1 MKCIIFVK
9 VVLVMCE
16 VKKIVPDSPE
26 YQQIEK
32 ELFFKGEETLSLI
45 EHFCRSESSSIY
57 AAIEDNQVVG
67 FCVTDPSTG
76 DVMHLLFIGVHR
88 DYRKSG
94 VASKLLDGA
103 IADQKPKAVVAEVP
117 QNSIA
122 FFNKYGFW
130 AVDFGEDL
138 SGKNVYY
145 ATYRVR

>member
-1 MKCIIFVK
+1 MYEI
-9 VVLVMCE
+9 
-16 VKKIVPDSPE
+16 KKILPDSSE

-32 ELFFKGEETLSLI
+32 QLFFKGEETLSLI

-57 AAIEDNQVVG
+57 VALEGELVTG

-94 VASKLLDGA
+94 VASALLDGA

-117 QNSIA
+117 QNSLD
-122 FFNKYGFW
+122 FFTRYGFW

>member
-1 MKCIIFVK
+1 
-9 VVLVMCE
+9 MCE
-16 VKKIVPDSPE
+16 IKKILPDSPE
-26 YQQIEK
+26 FKKIEDQ
-32 ELFFKGEETLSLI
+32 LFFKGEETISLI
-45 EHFCRSESSSIY
+45 EHFCLSNGVSIY
-57 AAIEDNQVVG
+57 AAIDGENVVG

-94 VASKLLDGA
+94 VASTLLDGA

-117 QNSIA
+117 QNSLN
-122 FFNKYGFW
+122 FFTKYGFY

>member
-1 MKCIIFVK
+1 MYEI
-9 VVLVMCE
+9 
-16 VKKIVPDSPE
+16 KKILPDSPE

-32 ELFFKGEETLSLI
+32 QLFFKGEETISLI

-57 AAIEDNQVVG
+57 VALEGELVTG
-67 FCVTDPSTG
+67 FCVTNPSTG

-94 VASKLLDGA
+94 VASALLDGA

-117 QNSIA
+117 QNSLD
-122 FFNKYGFW
+122 FFTRYGFW

>member
-1 MKCIIFVK
+1 MYEI
-9 VVLVMCE
+9 
-16 VKKIVPDSPE
+16 KKILPDSPE

-32 ELFFKGEETLSLI
+32 QLFFKGEETISLI

-57 AAIEDNQVVG
+57 VALEGKLVTG

-94 VASKLLDGA
+94 VASALLDGA

-117 QNSIA
+117 QNSLD
-122 FFNKYGFW
+122 FFTRYGFW

>member
-1 MKCIIFVK
+1 MYEI
-9 VVLVMCE
+9 
-16 VKKIVPDSPE
+16 KKILPDSSE

-32 ELFFKGEETLSLI
+32 QFFFKGEETISLI

-57 AAIEDNQVVG
+57 VALEGELVTG

-94 VASKLLDGA
+94 VASALLDGA

-117 QNSIA
+117 QNSLD
-122 FFNKYGFW
+122 FFTKYGFW

>member
-1 MKCIIFVK
+1 MS
-9 VVLVMCE
+9 E
-16 VKKIVPDSPE
+16 VKKILTDSPE
-26 YQQIEK
+26 FQQIEK
-32 ELFFKGEETLSLI
+32 ELFFKGEETVDLI
-45 EHFCRSESSSIY
+45 ASFCHSNDVTIY
-57 AAIEDNQVVG
+57 ASVEGDVVTG

-76 DVMHLLFIGVHR
+76 DVTHLLFIGVHR

-94 VASKLLDGA
+94 VASALLDAA

-117 QNSIA
+117 HNSLP
-122 FFNKYGFW
+122 FFTNYGFW

>member
-1 MKCIIFVK
+1 MYEI
-9 VVLVMCE
+9 
-16 VKKIVPDSPE
+16 KKILPDSSE

-32 ELFFKGEETLSLI
+32 QLFFKGEETISLI
-45 EHFCRSESSSIY
+45 EHFFRSESSSIY
-57 AAIEDNQVVG
+57 VALEGELVTG

-94 VASKLLDGA
+94 VASALLDGA

-117 QNSIA
+117 QNSLD
-122 FFNKYGFW
+122 FFTRYGFW